1 MVIFVNKK
9 REFAQNKKNEN
20 LSLKPHAA
28 KISRCRAAVAA
39 DTAGTNNKKRFQNTC
54 NIGIYL
60 LE

>member
-1 MVIFVNKK
+1 MVISVNKN
-9 REFAQNKKNEN
+9 REFAQNKKMRIFHSSNTRR
-20 LSLKPHAA
+20 KFPGV
-28 KISRCRAAVAA
+28 AAVAA

>member
-9 REFAQNKKNEN
+9 REFAQNKKNKN
-20 LSLKPHAA
+20 PSLKPHAA
-28 KISRCRAAVAA
+28 KCPGAAAVAA